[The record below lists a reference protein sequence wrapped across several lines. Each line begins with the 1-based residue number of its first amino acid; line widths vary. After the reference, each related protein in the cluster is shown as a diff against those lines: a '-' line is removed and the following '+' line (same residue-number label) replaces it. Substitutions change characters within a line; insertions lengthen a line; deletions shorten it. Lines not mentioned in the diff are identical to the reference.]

1 MPAELE
7 AVDQLLDDE
16 VFFEPFRRHFDA
28 TLGRPSVPIET
39 YLRLMFL
46 KFRYRLGFEPLCRE
60 VTDSISWQRFCR
72 IPLGGS
78 VPHPSTLMKI
88 TTRCGNGAIEGLNEA
103 LLAKAAAEKV
113 LKTNRLRA
121 DTTVV
126 PADVAYPTDSGLLA
140 KGVAKMTKVIDRLK
154 AAGLAARTKTTDRTP
169 VMRTKA
175 HSIGANLRRRTEE
188 AKAEVMAINAAMV
201 RLARAAVTEARQ
213 VARNARRGLRGSGCT
228 KLVSIAA
235 RLEVTAERVDR
246 IATQTRER
254 LAGQVPDGATRLVS
268 LHDPDARPIRKG
280 RLGKPVEFGYKAQV
294 VDNEDG
300 VVIDHNVEVGNPPD
314 GPMLAPA
321 IERVRRLTQ
330 APQLAVTADRGYGQH
345 DVEVALRALGVT
357 TVVLP
362 SKGRPTAA
370 RRQIESE
377 PQFQR
382 LIKWRTGSE
391 GRVSCLKR
399 DFGWNRTRTD
409 GIEGTRTWCGYG
421 VFNHNS

>member
-1 MPAELE
+1 
-7 AVDQLLDDE
+7 
-16 VFFEPFRRHFDA
+16 
-28 TLGRPSVPIET
+28 
-39 YLRLMFL
+39 MFL

-88 TTRCGNGAIEGLNEA
+88 ATRCGNSAIEGLNET

-140 KGVAKMTKVIDRLK
+140 KGVAKMAKAIDRLK
-154 AAGLAARTKTTDRTP
+154 AAGLASRTKSTDRTP

-201 RLARAAVTEARQ
+201 GVARTAVTEARQ
-213 VARNARRGLRGSGCT
+213 VARNTRRGLRGSACAE
-228 KLVSIAA
+228 LASITAG
-235 RLEVTAERVDR
+235 LEFTAERVDR
-246 IATQTRER
+246 IATQTRKR

-280 RLGKPVEFGYKAQV
+280 RVGKPVEFGYKAQV

-321 IERVRRLTQ
+321 IDRVRRLTQ
-330 APQLAVTADRGYGQH
+330 APPLAVTAEAMASTTSKKHSRDWASPPSCFRARADRAPPG
-345 DVEVALRALGVT
+345 ARSRAS
-357 TVVLP
+357 P
-362 SKGRPTAA
+362 SSDDSSSGERGA
-370 RRQIESE
+370 RA
-377 PQFQR
+377 
-382 LIKWRTGSE
+382 G
-391 GRVSCLKR
+391 
-399 DFGWNRTRTD
+399 
-409 GIEGTRTWCGYG
+409 
-421 VFNHNS
+421 